1 MGALLHKAEQLDA
14 QEDGRYGKDKRGD
27 ELPQELQRRQERIE
41 AIRKPRAE
49 LETEA
54 EAEAE
59 AEAAADQARQREQQA
74 KEATQQVAEAETSQA
89 GAKTREKAACHAKS
103 RTPTRRGGSAAGHRE
118 G

>member
-54 EAEAE
+54 EAEA
-59 AEAAADQARQREQQA
+59 AADQARQREQQA

-103 RTPTRRGGSAAGHRE
+103 RTPTRRGGSVAGPQKS
-118 G
+118 

>member
-49 LETEA
+49 LE
-54 EAEAE
+54 AE

-74 KEATQQVAEAETSQA
+74 KEATQQVAEAETSQPD
-89 GAKTREKAACHAKS
+89 AKTREKAACHAKS
-103 RTPTRRGGSAAGHRE
+103 RTPTRRGGSVAGPQKS
-118 G
+118 

>member
-1 MGALLHKAEQLDA
+1 MAALLHKAEQIDA

-41 AIRKPRAE
+41 AIRKPGAE
-49 LETEA
+49 L
-54 EAEAE
+54 E

-103 RTPTRRGGSAAGHRE
+103 RTPTRRGGSVAGPQKS
-118 G
+118 

>member
-103 RTPTRRGGSAAGHRE
+103 RTPTRRGGSVAGPQKS
-118 G
+118 

>member
-1 MGALLHKAEQLDA
+1 MAALLHKAEQLDA

-49 LETEA
+49 LE
-54 EAEAE
+54 

-74 KEATQQVAEAETSQA
+74 KEATQQVAEAETSQPDA
-89 GAKTREKAACHAKS
+89 TTREKAACHAK
-103 RTPTRRGGSAAGHRE
+103 AAHQRAE
-118 G
+118 AAR